1 MAEPDTATTWERL
14 VAAHRDPNPVPEPEH
29 RPAAAVLACSDA
41 RVPPSVLFDQ
51 PAGSLFI
58 VRHAGNTARPG
69 SVASLDYAVAHLGV
83 ELVIVLGH
91 SDCGAVTAALHGRGY
106 DDVLEPI
113 LGPIRPALA
122 LLDPTQPPSLEAAVL
137 ANVTNTM
144 NDLAVHPGPC
154 GAAIRAGTVQLQGAV
169 HDLKTGQ
176 LKTIDHKP
184 SINTTHSNNQTEY
197 TL

>member
-1 MAEPDTATTWERL
+1 MANPDTATTWERL
-14 VAAHRDPNPVPEPEH
+14 VAAHRDPNPEPDPEH

-51 PAGSLFI
+51 PAGSLFV

-91 SDCGAVTAALHGRGY
+91 SDCGAVTAALHTKDY

-113 LGPIRPALA
+113 LGPIRPALT
-122 LLDPTQPPSLEAAVL
+122 LLDPNQPPSLEAAVL

-144 NDLAVHPGPC
+144 NDLAVHAGPC
-154 GAAIRAGTVQLQGAV
+154 GAGIRAGTVQLQGAV
-169 HDLKTGQ
+169 HDLRTGQ
-176 LKTIDHKP
+176 LQTIDHKSHVNKP
-184 SINTTHSNNQTEY
+184 HANRQTEY